1 MRNEEHEVMIE
12 PVPEGHVDD
21 NDHVEQDEEN
31 DEEENEEENEEQ
43 VGVGTR
49 AETRALIEYSYIRV
63 LPN

>member
-21 NDHVEQDEEN
+21 NDHVKQDEEN
-31 DEEENEEENEEQ
+31 DEENEENKEQ

-49 AETRALIEYSYIRV
+49 AETRELIEYSYIRV
-63 LPN
+63 PPN